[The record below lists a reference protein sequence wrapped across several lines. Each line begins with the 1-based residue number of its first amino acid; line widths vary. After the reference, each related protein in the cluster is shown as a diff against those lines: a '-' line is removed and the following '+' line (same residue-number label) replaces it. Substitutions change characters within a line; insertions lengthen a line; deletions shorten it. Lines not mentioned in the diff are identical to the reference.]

1 MSDTP
6 PKATIAIFVM
16 AVITFFALFRDS
28 DPNLTLSLRQE
39 IQENERLRMFNVRR
53 ERRLHWMK
61 EPEKINTEAVEVA
74 SHVEGTPP
82 SLVAALLYTENGPPD
97 LETGSIDKTDY
108 FAKEFP
114 LSQLSALDGARTL
127 NRMAWEYLLQDP
139 KGRQA
144 LKGLLAYAAKPY
156 TNLSPAEQKDWARNM
171 QVAETRF
178 RKMISE
184 GKPYVPEAV
193 LMRTPTPTI
202 SK

>member
-1 MSDTP
+1 
-6 PKATIAIFVM
+6 M

-114 LSQLSALDGARTL
+114 LSQWSALDGARTL